1 MLTLRFTPWGRF
13 CAIKDDAAIKDWLR
27 DVTDAARDIFRAGM
41 TGPHSGRLYRRR
53 GRIHK
58 ASAPGEYPANDSGR
72 LLKTAKTVVTPD
84 EGEFGVNI
92 FYARFLAHG
101 TRKMAKRRMAKEA
114 MQHGMGKAKL
124 RQFARFER

>member
-1 MLTLRFTPWGRF
+1 MFSLRFTPWGRF
-13 CAIKDDAAIKDWLR
+13 RAIKDDAAIRDWLR
-27 DVTDAARDIFRAGM
+27 GVTDAAKSVFRAGM

-53 GRIHK
+53 GRAHR

-72 LLKTAKTVVTPD
+72 LLRTARTVVTPD
-84 EGEFGVNI
+84 EGEFGVGM

-114 MQHGMGKAKL
+114 MQEGMGTATM
-124 RQFARFER
+124 RAFARFDR